1 MKEFLKFLESCN
13 DAFLETVYDE
23 LEYLDR
29 YGHLPTKASGLCF
42 DILSNKMRE
51 LYGESN
57 IDDIKK
63 YFYKEL
69 ARRYRYDLKS

>member
-1 MKEFLKFLESCN
+1 MREFLEFLESCN

-23 LEYLDR
+23 LEYLNK
-29 YGHLPTKASGLCF
+29 YGYLPNKASGLGYAV
-42 DILSNKMRE
+42 LSNKMNE

-57 IDDIKK
+57 IDDIKE
-63 YFYKEL
+63 YFYLEL